1 MSEGPTISN
10 PTLKQDYSYIVN
22 HFLSKQPFTLFSTT
36 DTAIEDTVLSRC
48 LSHNIPEKKTQML
61 ASHGT
66 AAAKQFYPLHSAE
79 IQKLIAL
86 YTAYFG
92 AIDDIGEGFIEG
104 LWKFGHDM
112 FRNVIQTEILHDYA
126 DLLGGFSHYYC
137 DFCSNKIVTGTIS
150 FIDASVMEFGSAHN
164 FQKLRTAPGF
174 PDYFRVM
181 TGLGKPYTYFILIE
195 DLVSKGNLE
204 LFIQAVPGIIFFT
217 DSLNDLLSSHKES
230 IVGDERGNLVH
241 LRAVKDGVTVKHV
254 LCSLSFEIQ
263 RCPQNIRS
271 TVADD
276 EKLFSVVDAYLKGY
290 IGFHVSRYRYRLSEL
305 DMPVLDVGKSGA

>member
-1 MSEGPTISN
+1 MSEGPISN
-10 PTLKQDYSYIVN
+10 TLKQDYSNIVN
-22 HFLSKQPFTLFSTT
+22 HFLSKQPFTLFST

-48 LSHNIPEKKTQML
+48 LSHNIPEKNAQML

-92 AIDDIGEGFIEG
+92 AIDDLGEDFIEG
-104 LWKFGHDM
+104 LRKFGHDM
-112 FRNVIQTEILHDYA
+112 LRNAVQTEILHDYA
-126 DLLGGFSHYYC
+126 DLLGEFGHFYC

-150 FIDASVMEFGSAHN
+150 FIDACVMEFESAHN

-174 PDYFRVM
+174 PDYFRAM
-181 TGLGKPYTYFILIE
+181 TEVGEPYTYFILRE

-204 LFIQAVPGIIFFT
+204 LFIQAVPDIIFFT
-217 DSLNDLLSSHKES
+217 YSVNDLLSFYKES
-230 IVGDERGNLVH
+230 IVGDERGNFVH
-241 LRAVKDGVTVKHV
+241 LRAVKDGVTVKDV
-254 LCSLSFEIQ
+254 LCSLSVEIQ
-263 RCPQNIRS
+263 RYAQNIRS

-276 EKLFSVVDAYLKGY
+276 EKLFSVVDAYLRGY
-290 IGFHVSRYRYRLSEL
+290 IGFHVSKYRYRLSEL
-305 DMPVLDVGKSGA
+305 DIPILDAGKGGT